1 MTTQFLM
8 CEEGRIA
15 YDETGSGPLVLCVPS
30 LGDVRQEYR
39 FLTPQL
45 VEAGF
50 RVVTMDLR
58 GMGESSTGWSDYS
71 VAGVGADIVALLRAL
86 DAGPAIVVGTSMAAG
101 AAVWAAAEA
110 PDSVVG
116 LVLIG
121 PFVRGETSR
130 VNALLY
136 RVLFARPWG
145 PAAWQWYYNTLYP
158 TRKPDDFAAY
168 SAALRAN
175 LAEPGRIEVTARMAM
190 ASKAASA
197 ARLDRVTT
205 PVLVLMGSKD
215 PDFKAPESEAR
226 WVAEALGGTY
236 DIIDGAGHYPH
247 AEMPE
252 VTGAHV
258 RTFAQ
263 THTGGATE
271 NDARK
276 SDARKR
282 AEVQSH
288 VA

>member
-1 MTTQFLM
+1 MTTQFLTR
-8 CEEGRIA
+8 EEGRIA
-15 YDETGSGPLVLCVPS
+15 YDDTGSGPLVLCVPS

-58 GMGESSTGWSDYS
+58 GMGESSIGWSDDS
-71 VAGVGADIVALLRAL
+71 VAGVGGDIVALLLAL

-110 PDSVVG
+110 PDLMAG

-130 VNALLY
+130 ANALLY

-145 PAAWQWYYNTLYP
+145 PAAWQRYYSTLYP
-158 TRKPDDFAAY
+158 THRPDDFADYTAR
-168 SAALRAN
+168 LRAN

-190 ASKAASA
+190 ASKAASE
-197 ARLDRVTT
+197 ARLNAVAA

-215 PDFKAPESEAR
+215 PDFKAPEAEAR
-226 WVAEALGGTY
+226 WVAEALSGVY
-236 DIIDGAGHYPH
+236 HMIDGAGHYPH
-247 AEMPE
+247 AEMPKL
-252 VTGAHV
+252 TGAYV
-258 RTFAQ
+258 RSFVQ
-263 THTGGATE
+263 TQTNAVIE
-271 NDARK
+271 NRTPK
-276 SDARKR
+276 N
-282 AEVQSH
+282 AEVQGH